1 MKKNLK
7 NISLK
12 TIILMTRFIVISC
25 VSYIGLFLSILIFL
39 LSYSILGPIFFTT
52 PNLEKAK
59 DAVWTI
65 SRYKLSSSFQLKY
78 SRADFW
84 GNSMCYVFSYP
95 KKYFSVFDEH
105 HYLNQKKVYADEN
118 LQRDFRKNVPER
130 RGCHKFVSQLNRSD
144 IVLLKEYDYYS
155 EYGRGAKIFI
165 NNRDNL
171 IMFEGY
177 LYD

>member
-1 MKKNLK
+1 MKSILK
-7 NISLK
+7 KISIF
-12 TIILMTRFIVISC
+12 IIKLIAILY
-25 VSYIGLFLSILIFL
+25 VSYIGLFLSGFVFL
-39 LSYSILGPIFFTT
+39 VSYSILGPIFFTT

-78 SRADFW
+78 SKADFW

-95 KKYFSVFDEH
+95 KRYFSVFDEH
-105 HYLNQKKVYADEN
+105 HYLNQRNDYADEH
-118 LQRDFRKNVPER
+118 LPRDFSKYVPDDG
-130 RGCHKFVSQLNRSD
+130 GCHKFISQLDRSD
-144 IVLLKEYDYYS
+144 VILFREYDYYS
-155 EYGRGAKIFI
+155 EYARGAKIFI
-165 NNRDNL
+165 NDRDKL

>member
-1 MKKNLK
+1 MNELKNLFGK
-7 NISLK
+7 IIIFISKL
-12 TIILMTRFIVISC
+12 ISFLFI
-25 VSYIGLFLSILIFL
+25 SYIALFLSIFIFL
-39 LSYSILGPIFFTT
+39 LSYSIFDSIFFTT

-65 SRYKLSSSFQLKY
+65 SHYQLSNSFTLKY

-105 HYLNQKKVYADEN
+105 HYLNQKNDYADKH
-118 LQRDFRKNVPER
+118 LQRDFNKYVHNN
-130 RGCHKFVSQLNRSD
+130 RGCHKFVSQLNKSD
-144 IVLLKEYDYYS
+144 VALFKEYDRYS

-165 NNRDNL
+165 NDRDNL